1 MSMSSIN
8 FQLWGSSIVLKD
20 ASDKWYS
27 AVHVTCTRVKLP
39 VSNPLTAALEMKG
52 SRQWEIDHTKYGMI
66 AYQRITLF
74 DVTVEQ
80 VLAALR
86 QAAPATT
93 VDRGFGQQNWLTGIY
108 GPNLS
113 VFDTTLDVSRDYRL
127 VTLSEGVGIFV
138 DENQHIVIDQS

>member
-1 MSMSSIN
+1 MNSIH

-20 ASDKWYS
+20 ASDRWYS

-39 VSNPLTAALEMKG
+39 VSNPLTTVYQTKG
-52 SRQWEIDHTKYGMI
+52 GSQWDIDQVKYDMT

-86 QAAPATT
+86 QAAQIGRAH
-93 VDRGFGQQNWLTGIY
+93 V
-108 GPNLS
+108 
-113 VFDTTLDVSRDYRL
+113 
-127 VTLSEGVGIFV
+127 
-138 DENQHIVIDQS
+138 

>member
-1 MSMSSIN
+1 MNSIH
-8 FQLWGSSIVLKD
+8 FPLWGSSIVLKD
-20 ASDKWYS
+20 ASAAWYS
-27 AVHVTCTRVKLP
+27 AVHVTFTRVKLP
-39 VSNPLTAALEMKG
+39 VSDPLTAVYQTKG
-52 SRQWEIDHTKYGMI
+52 SSQWDIDRVRYDMT
-66 AYQRITLF
+66 AYQRIALF

-113 VFDTTLDVSRDYRL
+113 VHGTTLDVNREYHQ
-127 VTLSEGVGIFV
+127 VTLSEGVNIVV
-138 DENQHIVIDQS
+138 DEDQHIVIDQS